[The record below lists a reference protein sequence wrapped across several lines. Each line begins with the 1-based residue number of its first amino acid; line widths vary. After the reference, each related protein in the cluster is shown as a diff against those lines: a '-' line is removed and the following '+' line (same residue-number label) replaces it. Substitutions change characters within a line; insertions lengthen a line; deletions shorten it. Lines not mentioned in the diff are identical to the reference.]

1 MAENNEDFLT
11 QCLLTMKGTLEAD
24 AYFSPTASAPIPVVV
39 EVNQDIQQAIQMVQM
54 RGLLVTIAME
64 QASATGQGGCLTAS
78 VQFVVRV
85 LEMISVNRSPS
96 GIQENGLRVASK
108 IAGII
113 NGSPAAKREDGSTFG
128 GGSYKF
134 TGITPAMMSGPDG
147 LPNPQGRAYHVN
159 FSIPQGTLNTFTRRN
174 GSPPA
179 GAP

>member
-1 MAENNEDFLT
+1 
-11 QCLLTMKGTLEAD
+11 
-24 AYFSPTASAPIPVVV
+24 
-39 EVNQDIQQAIQMVQM
+39 
-54 RGLLVTIAME
+54 
-64 QASATGQGGCLTAS
+64 

-113 NGSPAAKREDGSTFG
+113 NGSPAAKREDGTTFG

-159 FSIPQGTLNTFTRRN
+159 FSIPQGTLNDFSRRN
-174 GSPPA
+174 GAPPA

>member
-11 QCLLTMKGTLEAD
+11 QCLLTMKGTLESD
-24 AYFSPTASAPIPVVV
+24 AYFSPTNAAPIPVVV

-64 QASATGQGGCLTAS
+64 SCATKGSGGCLTIAP
-78 VQFVVRV
+78 QFVVRV

-108 IAGII
+108 IAGIL
-113 NGSPAAKREDGSTFG
+113 NGTTAAKREDGSQFG
-128 GGSYKF
+128 GGSYLF

-147 LPNPQGRAYHVN
+147 LPNPQGRAYHVT

>member
-24 AYFSPTASAPIPVVV
+24 AYFSPTNSAPIPVVV

-64 QASATGQGGCLTAS
+64 TCATKGSGGCLTVAP
-78 VQFVVRV
+78 QFVVRV
-85 LEMISVNRSPS
+85 LEMISVNRSSS

-108 IAGII
+108 IASILTGT
-113 NGSPAAKREDGSTFG
+113 PAAKREDGTTFG
-128 GGSYKF
+128 GGNYLF

-147 LPNPQGRAYHVN
+147 APNPQGRAYHVN